1 MRVGGYYGILWNN
14 NYKEDNIATLSCY
27 MHLYDTSNIDLKDGN
42 EGGSG
47 KEV

>member
-1 MRVGGYYGILWNN
+1 MRVGGCYGIICYNN
-14 NYKEDNIATLSCY
+14 FKEDNIAALSSN
-27 MHLYDTSNIDLKDGN
+27 MHLYDTSNIDLKNGY